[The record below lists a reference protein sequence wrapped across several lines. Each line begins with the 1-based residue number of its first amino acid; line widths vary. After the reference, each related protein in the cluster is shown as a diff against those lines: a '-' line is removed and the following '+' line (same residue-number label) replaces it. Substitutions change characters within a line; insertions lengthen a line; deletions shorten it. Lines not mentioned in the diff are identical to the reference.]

1 MSIAFSNNK
10 KMKTKYKHISK
21 RERKRIEELTQ
32 AGKANKE
39 LAEELWRSKST
50 IGRDLKRNWVYGA
63 RGYKHERAQELTE
76 TRRKDSKSPRISEK
90 TWRKEFQLF
99 NEDLSP
105 EQISEA
111 LKLQGICVS
120 YETIYRRI
128 YAEIL
133 AGRLDRKHLRWER
146 KKTTAAFAKATASRS
161 LKTFDRKPAR
171 SQFQSGIRP
180 LGRRYGR
187 ARSRAKPPCYDG
199 WGQNTFYVGWA
210 RPE

>member
-10 KMKTKYKHISK
+10 KMKTNYKHISEK
-21 RERKRIEELTQ
+21 DRRTIEALTQ
-32 AGKANKE
+32 AGSTNKE
-39 LAEELWRSKST
+39 IAVIIGKSIST
-50 IGRDLKRNWVYGA
+50 IGLELKRNSGHGA
-63 RGYKHERAQELTE
+63 RCYDCERAQKLTE
-76 TRRKDSKSPRISEK
+76 KQRKDSKEPKISEK
-90 TWRKEFQLF
+90 IWKKVFELF
-99 NEDLSP
+99 NLDLSP
-105 EQISEA
+105 EQIASVVKISHE
-111 LKLQGICVS
+111 S
-120 YETIYRRI
+120 IYRRI

-199 WGQNTFYVGWA
+199 
-210 RPE
+210 